1 MPVTAAIK
9 FTQGVTT
16 DDPGRALIVVASTPV
31 VMTNGDNSDVFDW
44 TWEILTA
51 PSASGIPTGVIAAG
65 AMSSAS
71 ATPDVPGSYL
81 VRLTVKDAAGNQ
93 AQDTRAFI
101 VLEGSGRL
109 IPPFRGDFNSLNY
122 GGQVQGWDPAM
133 EQWLHAADGKPPRD
147 IGGSGVLN
155 NLTSTDPTDGTAA
168 EGLRFSNPIGVTIN
182 GIDMG
187 YAGRRLYVLAAAAA
201 IILADEAGGSD
212 ADNRIVTGTGGN
224 VTLQLGSSAWL
235 VYDGVDLRWRLTPIS
250 SGSAAPGA
258 VADEIITTDGAGAY
272 QVAPN
277 VRALNTAIAVGT
289 TTTASLGFWQQSN
302 DGAGYA
308 RNFANTGDLCLWDS
322 DGSDQLWLGTDR
334 NGLNQHAAVNTYALT
349 SVLFGVGVNPVL
361 ELLVGTSESWQP
373 ITGSVVGSTP
383 YGVHG
388 ESTFNMGDA
397 NYTATPNDYVM
408 TVMTNGT
415 LTVMTAARTLKL
427 PNATNARAYS
437 KFVRNANGGGF
448 NLIVQD
454 VAGGTTVTIADGF
467 GAWVGIHAAGAF
479 RMSANVAP

>member
-9 FTQGVTT
+9 FMQGVTT

-31 VMTNGDNSDVFDW
+31 VMTNGDNTDVFDW

-71 ATPDVPGSYL
+71 STADVPGSYL
-81 VRLTVKDAAGNQ
+81 VRLTVKDTVGNQ

-101 VLEGSGRL
+101 VLEGSRRL

-122 GGQVQGWDPAM
+122 GGQTEGWDPAM
-133 EQWLHAADGKPPRD
+133 EQWLHATDGKPPLVNATTGSIVD
-147 IGGSGVLN
+147 IP
-155 NLTSTDPTDGTAA
+155 STDADTTSA
-168 EGLRFSNPIGVTIN
+168 EGIRFTNVVGPTVT
-182 GIDMG
+182 GIASG
-187 YAGRRLYVLAAAAA
+187 YGGRRLYVMAAAAA
-201 IILADEAGGSD
+201 IILADEDAGS
-212 ADNRIVTGTGGN
+212 AAANRIVTGTGGN
-224 VTLQLGSSAWL
+224 VTLQFGSSAWL

-308 RNFANTGDLCLWDS
+308 RNFADTGDLCLWDS

-349 SVLFGVGVNPVL
+349 SVLFGIGANPVL
-361 ELLVGTSESWQP
+361 ELLAGTSESWQP

-388 ESTFNMGDA
+388 ESLFDMGDA
-397 NYTATPNDYVM
+397 DYTASPNDYVAFD
-408 TVMTNGT
+408 MTNIN
-415 LTVMTAARTLKL
+415 LTVMTADRTLKL

-437 KFVRNANGGGF
+437 KFVRNTNGGGF
-448 NLIVQD
+448 NVIVQD

-467 GAWVGIHAAGAF
+467 GAWVGIHAAGAY
-479 RMSANVAP
+479 RKSADVAP